1 MAKTSL
7 ALARRDR
14 KPLQCPPMRLVLVV
28 VLTWSLVPG
37 LREVVES
44 GVHFARTGH
53 VHAPHAQGTDTEHDD
68 SAEHSCG
75 ATLHHCS
82 CCFGQPAAS
91 SQAVAVLPDPGPS
104 VTRSGLPESLR
115 THTGADRL
123 FRPPIA

>member
-1 MAKTSL
+1 
-7 ALARRDR
+7 
-14 KPLQCPPMRLVLVV
+14 MRLVLVV
-28 VLTWSLVPG
+28 ALMWGLVPG

-53 VHAPHAQGTDTEHDD
+53 VHAPHAQGTDTEHEDPP
-68 SAEHSCG
+68 EHSCG

-82 CCFGQPAAS
+82 CCFGQAATS
-91 SQAVAVLPDPGPS
+91 SQAVAVVPNSGPS
-104 VTRSGLPESLR
+104 VTRSGRPELLR